1 MKKRIGILLAAAM
14 AASLTVT
21 SFAANLGE
29 YMPDDVIQ
37 WLQEGEAN
45 AETVD
50 EQAVNGTARLVEMLS
65 LIANVNATEDQAQ
78 LLTEKMDKLNQAL
91 ESENLSAAQV
101 HGVVASLLPT
111 PLYVLSQQADS
122 QGLNAEKLDGLL
134 AEFEQADEATE
145 LDEEQTANAL
155 KYAVL
160 FTAAVTEEICPD
172 EEGQQRI
179 EEHALDRIR
188 DDQTERAAQADER
201 DGHDKE
207 QNDENIKCRDAQPEH
222 GYVRG
227 QIEHLDE
234 ETRRHGGHDHV
245 RKHLGD

>member
-91 ESENLSAAQV
+91 ESENKRTKRKRRIIS
-101 HGVVASLLPT
+101 
-111 PLYVLSQQADS
+111 D
-122 QGLNAEKLDGLL
+122 
-134 AEFEQADEATE
+134 
-145 LDEEQTANAL
+145 L
-155 KYAVL
+155 K
-160 FTAAVTEEICPD
+160 
-172 EEGQQRI
+172 
-179 EEHALDRIR
+179 
-188 DDQTERAAQADER
+188 
-201 DGHDKE
+201 
-207 QNDENIKCRDAQPEH
+207 
-222 GYVRG
+222 
-227 QIEHLDE
+227 
-234 ETRRHGGHDHV
+234 
-245 RKHLGD
+245 RKIL